1 MTTSG
6 DADAPERVELSGEYD
21 LLRRDEV
28 RALFDGLTSPYIVLD
43 LCNVTYVDSSFLSA
57 LIGLRNRLPDC
68 SITLYGPNP
77 QVKRI
82 FDIVDFGR
90 IFSIVDR

>member
-1 MTTSG
+1 MTTPG
-6 DADAPERVELSGEYD
+6 DAGAPERIELSGEYD

-28 RALFDGLTSPYIVLD
+28 RALFDGLTSPNIVLD

-57 LIGLRNRLPDC
+57 LVGLRNRLPDVLDHVIRPE
-68 SITLYGPNP
+68 SSS
-77 QVKRI
+77 KRI

-90 IFSIVDR
+90 IFSIVDQ

>member
-6 DADAPERVELSGEYD
+6 HPDASERIELSGEYD
-21 LLRRDEV
+21 LRRRDEV
-28 RALFDGLTSPYIVLD
+28 RALFDGLTSPHIVLD
-43 LCNVTYVDSSFLSA
+43 LSGVTYLDSSFLSA
-57 LIGLRNRLPDC
+57 LVLLRNRLPDC
-68 SITLYGPNP
+68 SITLYGPSP

-90 IFSIVDR
+90 IFSIVDK